1 MRCRIGRFSLISSRM
16 NSWLYLL
23 LAIILEVTG
32 TIFLKLSEGFTKV
45 LPSVAMLFFYA
56 LGLTVLAMALKKID
70 IGVAYAVWSGLGTAL
85 IATIGIFW
93 FQEPFTIIKII
104 SIGLI
109 ILGVIGLN
117 VGGQIQ

>member
-1 MRCRIGRFSLISSRM
+1 M

-23 LAIILEVTG
+23 LAITLEVTG
-32 TIFLKLSEGFTKV
+32 TIFLKLSDGFTKV

>member
-93 FQEPFTIIKII
+93 FQ
-104 SIGLI
+104 
-109 ILGVIGLN
+109 
-117 VGGQIQ
+117 